1 MCPCR
6 TLLVLTSVLLL
17 YSNTDD
23 REYSEAKRM
32 NLGQARYSGGS
43 YEQSRHDS
51 TPIDDRNDTQ
61 VRLGASSSMF
71 ENGSQNEKAFSQ
83 GTYQPGSRASF
94 SSYTPLYKDNT
105 SRGVF
110 SGVLLQGT
118 QLQARRRS
126 LSFAQR
132 RKRQSDGGQATPN
145 APSASLIG
153 APRSSSAYASAS
165 VAKRILD
172 TLGELQ
178 TPMEEARHRP
188 IAVAAALSAS
198 ADALSRSE
206 RAPVEPIRRPAPVP
220 ALSSKPL
227 ELPGP
232 GSFKVTFPVIP
243 SVAQAA
249 VAATTP
255 SAATTAVAT
264 VSSTATASSVRPSS
278 QWQNNSIS
286 SNTTPDAQPAKS
298 PSQLFSF
305 PPASAPPTAPKTP
318 KTSSVRFAEPDSEFT
333 FVDPSEVEGVDQSEM
348 EQLLATPGK
357 RDERIKFTFSPP
369 GKSSKSEEKSR
380 RSLGVTEPGP
390 NGTSGNS
397 SVSTPAGSL
406 NQVHIYHNHPPF
418 KSSE

>member
-1 MCPCR
+1 M
-6 TLLVLTSVLLL
+6 LVLISVLFL

-23 REYSEAKRM
+23 REYSGAKRM
-32 NLGQARYSGGS
+32 NLGQARYSVGS

-51 TPIDDRNDTQ
+51 TPIDDRNDMQ
-61 VRLGASSSMF
+61 VRLSASSSMF
-71 ENGSQNEKAFSQ
+71 ENGSQDGKGYSQ
-83 GTYQPGSRASF
+83 GTYQPGSRSPY

-118 QLQARRRS
+118 QLQARRGS

-132 RKRQSDGGQATPN
+132 RKRQSDGGQGMPIV
-145 APSASLIG
+145 PSTSLVG
-153 APRSSSAYASAS
+153 APRSSSSAYASAS

-206 RAPVEPIRRPAPVP
+206 RAPVEPIRRPAPAP
-220 ALSSKPL
+220 AVSSRPL
-227 ELPGP
+227 DLPGP
-232 GSFKVTFPVIP
+232 GPFTVTFPVIP

-255 SAATTAVAT
+255 SAATTATAA
-264 VSSTATASSVRPSS
+264 ATASSVRPSS

-286 SNTTPDAQPAKS
+286 SKTTPDVQPAKS
-298 PSQLFSF
+298 PAQLFSF
-305 PPASAPPTAPKTP
+305 PAAAAPPTAPKTP

-369 GKSSKSEEKSR
+369 GKASKSAEKSR
-380 RSLGVTEPGP
+380 RSLGVTESGP
-390 NGTSGNS
+390 NGSSGNS

-406 NQVHIYHNHPPF
+406 NQVHFRHYHPLF
-418 KSSE
+418 KFSK

>member
-1 MCPCR
+1 
-6 TLLVLTSVLLL
+6 
-17 YSNTDD
+17 
-23 REYSEAKRM
+23 M
-32 NLGQARYSGGS
+32 NLGQARYSVGS

-51 TPIDDRNDTQ
+51 TPIDDRNDMQ
-61 VRLGASSSMF
+61 VRLSASSSMF
-71 ENGSQNEKAFSQ
+71 ENGSQDEKGYSQ
-83 GTYQPGSRASF
+83 GTYQPGSRSSY

-118 QLQARRRS
+118 QLQARRGS

-132 RKRQSDGGQATPN
+132 RKRQSDGGQGMPIV
-145 APSASLIG
+145 PSTSLIG
-153 APRSSSAYASAS
+153 APRSSAYASAS

-206 RAPVEPIRRPAPVP
+206 RAPVEPIRRPAPAP
-220 ALSSKPL
+220 AVSSRPL
-227 ELPGP
+227 DLPGP
-232 GSFKVTFPVIP
+232 GPFTVTFPVIP

-255 SAATTAVAT
+255 SAATTATAA
-264 VSSTATASSVRPSS
+264 ATASSVRPSS

-286 SNTTPDAQPAKS
+286 SKTTPDVQPAKS
-298 PSQLFSF
+298 PAQLFSF
-305 PPASAPPTAPKTP
+305 PAAAAPPTAPKTP

-369 GKSSKSEEKSR
+369 GKASKSAEKSR
-380 RSLGVTEPGP
+380 RSLGVTESGP
-390 NGTSGNS
+390 NGSSGNS

-406 NQVHIYHNHPPF
+406 NQVRFRHYHPLF
-418 KSSE
+418 KFSK